1 MPGQFQNVV
10 VNPQSYVAYNPEN
23 DYSVTFTP
31 LNQIPLQGYVDIF
44 FPPEVIIPDP
54 SYSQSTCKEIQ
65 GFTKDTIICQFY
77 PPHPDTGYQQL
88 RILSGFRV
96 TPGEPGVTF
105 EVKIPGIRNPIRVE
119 PTSDFIVK
127 SWTNDD
133 YQIDDFSGANI

>member
-1 MPGQFQNVV
+1 
-10 VNPQSYVAYNPEN
+10 
-23 DYSVTFTP
+23 
-31 LNQIPLQGYVDIF
+31 
-44 FPPEVIIPDP
+44 
-54 SYSQSTCKEIQ
+54 
-65 GFTKDTIICQFY
+65 
-77 PPHPDTGYQQL
+77 L